1 MENLFLHKKLRRK
14 TIKKEKSTLT
24 SVDTQNFFFENPNF
38 IKFNSPKHVFLRKK
52 LWITDDEN
60 S

>member
-24 SVDTQNFFFENPNF
+24 FVNPQIFFFENPNF
-38 IKFNSPKHVFLRKK
+38 IKLNSPKHVFLRKK
-52 LWITDDEN
+52 LWIIDDEN
-60 S
+60 A